1 MTHAHAI
8 MTGARF
14 TTVNLCLSASSSKIS
29 WKSRPPPSNAA
40 ASSSSADGVG
50 RYSFFSNRGDDDD
63 DDDNGPAGVVVVVV
77 VSPYLRFFRGED
89 DVDADDGDGDGG
101 DDEGGSSGGGGEDD
115 GNGSGARFTRCFF
128 GFNEFEAINI
138 SQSCSH
144 AASQFLS
151 CRGHVR
157 WIDNY
162 RGRLSGCVIY
172 VLIAIAIAIVFGS

>member
-14 TTVNLCLSASSSKIS
+14 TTVNLCLSASSSEIS

-63 DDDNGPAGVVVVVV
+63 DDSPAGIVVVVVVV

-89 DVDADDGDGDGG
+89 DVDADDDEGG
-101 DDEGGSSGGGGEDD
+101 DDEGGCEDD

-128 GFNEFEAINI
+128 GFSMNLRQLIK
-138 SQSCSH
+138 SVMQSCKSV
-144 AASQFLS
+144 SSVVSWSRQM
-151 CRGHVR
+151 
-157 WIDNY
+157 DNY

-172 VLIAIAIAIVFGS
+172 VLIAIAFGS